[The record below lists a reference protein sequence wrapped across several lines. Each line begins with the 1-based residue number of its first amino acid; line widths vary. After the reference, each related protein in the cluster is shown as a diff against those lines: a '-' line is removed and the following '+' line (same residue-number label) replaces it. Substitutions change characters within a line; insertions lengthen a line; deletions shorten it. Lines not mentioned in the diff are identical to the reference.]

1 MGMQHKVVT
10 CCLLAALAALCH
22 GAPLRRGP
30 PVGPYRYG
38 RKPASIKAYDRQ
50 LIDRCK
56 VYFRNATL
64 DHFSWV
70 SSPSFY
76 HKADA
81 MGGMSRHVIG
91 IFLAIPNAMLMHA
104 LSVQAT

>member
-1 MGMQHKVVT
+1 MKSLQRLLI
-10 CCLLAALAALCH
+10 CCFIAALAQLCH

-30 PVGPYRYG
+30 PVGPYRHG
-38 RKPASIKAYDRQ
+38 EKVASSNALGRQ

-70 SSPSFY
+70 STEDLDFL
-76 HKADA
+76 
-81 MGGMSRHVIG
+81 MSTLVKRVSKDLISCLKTCMCT
-91 IFLAIPNAMLMHA
+91 I
-104 LSVQAT
+104 

>member
-1 MGMQHKVVT
+1 MMRTQHRIVI
-10 CCLLAALAALCH
+10 CCILAALAVLCH

-38 RKPASIKAYDRQ
+38 RKQASINASEKQ

-70 SSPSFY
+70 SLRPC
-76 HKADA
+76 HC
-81 MGGMSRHVIG
+81 
-91 IFLAIPNAMLMHA
+91 
-104 LSVQAT
+104 